1 MRTRTQLIFNLLKTK
16 HDPSQILVKLALR
29 DALAGCESVLDVGCG
44 ASPTM
49 REIGVPR
56 SVGAEGYKPSI
67 ERALKEKLQDEMVE
81 CNIRQLSEHFSPR
94 QFDACVAMD
103 VIEHLNKADGLA
115 LMKSMEAIAKKRV
128 VFFTPNG
135 FLPQRHA
142 ANDDLEEHLSGWD
155 PAEMRGFGYRVTG
168 LLGPKKLRG
177 EYHSLK
183 KSPAAFWG
191 IVSLAGQCF
200 WTRSHPETAAA
211 IFCVK
216 SLDK

>member
-1 MRTRTQLIFNLLKTK
+1 MRSRTDLALLLLKTR
-16 HDPSQILVKLALR
+16 HDPSQVLVKLALR

-44 ASPTM
+44 AAPTM
-49 REIGVPR
+49 RELGVAR
-56 SVGAEGYKPSI
+56 SVGAEAYRPSI
-67 ERALKEKLQDEMVE
+67 ERALKEKLQDEIVE
-81 CNIRQLSEHFSPR
+81 TDIRQISKHFTPK

-103 VIEHLNKADGLA
+103 VIEHVNKADGLE
-115 LMKSMEAIAKKRV
+115 LMRSMETIAKKRV

-155 PAEMRGFGYRVTG
+155 PVEMRGLGYQVIG

-183 KSPAAFWG
+183 NRPAAFWG
-191 IVSLAGQCF
+191 IVSFASQLL
-200 WTRSHPETAAA
+200 WTHSHAESAAA
-211 IFCVK
+211 ILCVK
-216 SLDK
+216 DLAK

>member
-1 MRTRTQLIFNLLKTK
+1 MRTRAQLILNLLKNK

-29 DALAGCESVLDVGCG
+29 DALAGCKSVLDVGCG

-49 REIGVPR
+49 REIGVAR
-56 SVGAEGYKPSI
+56 SVGAEGYRPSI

-81 CNIRQLSEHFSPR
+81 CDIRQLSKHFMPR

-103 VIEHLNKADGLA
+103 VIEHLNKADGLE

-183 KSPAAFWG
+183 KRPAAFWG

-200 WTRSHPETAAA
+200 WTKTHPETAAA

-216 SLDK
+216 NLEK